1 MFIQEAR
8 SMNSDTS
15 QAGAVGIEHGQ
26 RPSPI
31 RRNLLRAAGAALGAS
46 MLQAP
51 FVVRAQSRA
60 MPGKIELGYLP
71 ANTILMVF
79 NQGTDIWRQ
88 QGLNIDF
95 KRFTGGPEIL
105 NAVAS
110 ASIPVAEVG
119 VGPALLAAL
128 KGAPLV
134 FFTLGSIS
142 GKGYPFSRVMVRG
155 DSNIRSF
162 ADLANKRLALHQRGT
177 MEHLT
182 LGAAERKFGLAPA
195 SVQVSLVPFPN
206 QPQVLAQNQV
216 DAIYTVP
223 PFDVIAEK
231 KFNARTL
238 VETVD
243 FVPYLG
249 YSTLAMHKSFVAE
262 YPEAVDKLLQAWI
275 RYSRWVDDNTDEA
288 RRASSSF
295 LNIAG
300 DIAPGIRVP
309 YYARN
314 GLPVMPNV
322 WHIYHMYL
330 AAKIIEPADNVAKTM
345 EEYFILPAERY
356 TLKALDAVGRQP
368 DPVVKD
374 FLNTRLPLLPN
385 DNSPYLA
392 RWERDLTT

>member
-1 MFIQEAR
+1 MDDNDSLSGRTQERGDAP
-8 SMNSDTS
+8 D
-15 QAGAVGIEHGQ
+15 
-26 RPSPI
+26 SPR
-31 RRNLLRAAGAALGAS
+31 RRNLLGAAATAIGAS
-46 MLQAP
+46 LLPAP
-51 FVVRAQSRA
+51 FIARAQSRTV
-60 MPGKIELGYLP
+60 PEKIEVGYLP

-88 QGLNIDF
+88 QGLNIEF

-105 NAVAS
+105 NALAS
-110 ASIPVAEVG
+110 GSIPVAEVG

-134 FFTLGSIS
+134 YFTLGSIA
-142 GKGYPFSRVMVRG
+142 GKGHPFSRIMVLE
-155 DSNIRSF
+155 DSKVRSF
-162 ADLANKRLALHQRGT
+162 EDLAGKRLALHQRGT

-182 LGAAERKFGLAPA
+182 LGAAERKFKLAPSA
-195 SVQVSLVPFPN
+195 MQVSLVPFPN
-206 QPQVLAQNQV
+206 QPQVLAQRQV

-249 YSTLAMHKSFVAE
+249 YSALAMHKSFVND

-275 RYSRWVDDNTDEA
+275 RYSRWVDDHTDQA
-288 RRASSSF
+288 RIASSTF
-295 LNIAG
+295 LNVAG
-300 DIAPGIRVP
+300 DIAPSIRVP

-314 GLPVMPNV
+314 ALPVMPNV

-330 AAKIIEPADNVAKTM
+330 SAKIIEPAGNVAKVM
-345 EEYFILPAERY
+345 EEYFVQPAERY
-356 TLKALDAVGRQP
+356 TMKALQTVGQEP

-374 FLNTRLPLLPN
+374 FLNTRLPLLPKA
-385 DNSPYLA
+385 NSDYFA
-392 RWERDLTT
+392 RWERDLAT